1 MNSSNAKPNKNPIVR
16 FLNINTSGQTSGR
29 SLPLW
34 RQILLQILSLAI
46 LASVMFPIMYI
57 VTLSLSPKT
66 TRPSTLELIPK
77 EVSFIAY
84 QQVLDKPT
92 GNPVTFIELLKN
104 SILLSVGVGLV
115 ALLVAVTAAYA
126 FSRLKFKMREVLMIL
141 VFIPLLMP
149 AVGLSTPLYLLLNQI
164 QVKQCSKEVVAIQPF
179 TTCEEGVKG
188 KLIFNLRDS
197 LLGVGIAMT
206 ATALPFAVW
215 NLKGYLDTIPKE
227 LEEAA
232 AIDGADTNQTF
243 WKIVIPLAAPQLAV
257 TFFLGF
263 IGHWQEFVT
272 TWLFLSQP
280 KDYTLAMTL
289 YNMTGQYA
297 NSVPWNRFAAM
308 AVIVALPVAV
318 VYIALQKQIVGGLTT
333 GGVKG

>member
-1 MNSSNAKPNKNPIVR
+1 MATMTSEKNKNPIVR
-16 FLNINTSGQTSGR
+16 FLNMNTSGQTSGR

-34 RQILLQILSLAI
+34 RQILLQVICLAV

-57 VTLSLSPKT
+57 VTLSFSSKT
-66 TRPSTLELIPK
+66 TRPSQLELIPK
-77 EVSFIAY
+77 EISFVAY

-92 GNPVTFIELLKN
+92 GNPVTFNQLLKN
-104 SILLSVGVGLV
+104 SFVLSMGVGIV
-115 ALLVAVTAAYA
+115 ALMVAVSAAYA
-126 FSRLKFKMREVLMIL
+126 FSRFKFKLREVLMVL

-149 AVGLSTPLYLLLNQI
+149 AVGLSTPLYLLLNQV
-164 QVKQCSKEVVAIQPF
+164 QVKQCADKSIVIQPIAK
-179 TTCEEGVKG
+179 CEDGKG
-188 KLIFNLRDS
+188 KLQFNLRDS
-197 LLGVGIAMT
+197 LWGVGIAMT

-232 AIDGADTNQTF
+232 AIDGANVNQTF
-243 WKIVIPLAAPQLAV
+243 WQIVIPLAMPQLAV

-263 IGHWQEFVT
+263 IGHWQEFVL

-280 KDYTLAMTL
+280 EDYTLAMTL

-318 VYIALQKQIVGGLTT
+318 VYIALQRQIVGGLTT
-333 GGVKG
+333 GSVKG